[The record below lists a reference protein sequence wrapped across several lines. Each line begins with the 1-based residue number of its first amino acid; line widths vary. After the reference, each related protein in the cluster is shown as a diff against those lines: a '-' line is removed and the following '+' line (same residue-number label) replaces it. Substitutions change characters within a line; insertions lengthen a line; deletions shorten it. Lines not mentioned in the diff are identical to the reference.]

1 MTEERSCRAHNIFLR
16 FAPIVSGVFSD
27 GIEDV
32 LLCAAHRTA
41 IILKGRK
48 QRLHEFL
55 VLFYRDVRYPER
67 VVIIA
72 VSEDDAFNFRV
83 LAHCVSLLSVPNIY
97 LVYTFA
103 ASAPTAIIPVTNRSM
118 QVNIIPNESIR
129 YEICSTILSRRIL
142 SVSALISFSVSS
154 ICV

>member
-1 MTEERSCRAHNIFLR
+1 MTEERSCRAHKIFLR

-55 VLFYRDVRYPER
+55 VLIFRDVWHPER

-83 LAHCVSLLSVPNIY
+83 LAHCVSFLSVLSIH
-97 LVYTFA
+97 LAYTLA
-103 ASAPTAIIPVTNRSM
+103 ASTPTAIIPVTNKSM
-118 QVNIIPNESIR
+118 QTNITPNESVR
-129 YEICSTILSRRIL
+129 YEICSTMLSR
-142 SVSALISFSVSS
+142 
-154 ICV
+154 

>member
-1 MTEERSCRAHNIFLR
+1 MTEERSCRAHKIFLR

-41 IILKGRK
+41 IILKGSK

-55 VLFYRDVRYPER
+55 VLIFRDVWHLER

-83 LAHCVSLLSVPNIY
+83 LAHCVSFLSVLSIH
-97 LVYTFA
+97 LAYTLA
-103 ASAPTAIIPVTNRSM
+103 ASTPTAIIPVTNKSM
-118 QVNIIPNESIR
+118 QTNITPNESVR
-129 YEICSTILSRRIL
+129 YEICSTMLSR
-142 SVSALISFSVSS
+142 
-154 ICV
+154 

>member
-1 MTEERSCRAHNIFLR
+1 MTEERSCRTHNIFLR

-55 VLFYRDVRYPER
+55 VLIFRDVWHPER

-83 LAHCVSLLSVPNIY
+83 LAHSVSFLSVLSIHLAYIHARSQYPNSDN
-97 LVYTFA
+97 TGHEQKHA
-103 ASAPTAIIPVTNRSM
+103 DEHNA
-118 QVNIIPNESIR
+118 E
-129 YEICSTILSRRIL
+129 
-142 SVSALISFSVSS
+142 
-154 ICV
+154 